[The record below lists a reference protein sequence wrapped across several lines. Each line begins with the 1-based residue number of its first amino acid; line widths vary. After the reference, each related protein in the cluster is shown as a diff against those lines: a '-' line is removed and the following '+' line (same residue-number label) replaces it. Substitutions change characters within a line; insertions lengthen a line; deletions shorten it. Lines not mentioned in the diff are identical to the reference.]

1 MVQRGKVTCP
11 ELVNARVNLKP
22 GLETFTIL
30 ISAGALKRVVYCLF
44 LSSWD
49 FSPLILKLI
58 QFCRSL
64 LRPC

>member
-22 GLETFTIL
+22 GLQTFTIL

-44 LSSWD
+44 FFKFLGF
-49 FSPLILKLI
+49 FSPDFKSNSVL
-58 QFCRSL
+58 
-64 LRPC
+64 